1 MFDVDGFGLSTD
13 GFEHASEAKVFG
25 GAEVAM
31 TNFVDEVE
39 GGFGEGVV
47 WKTGAVELVMDEAGD
62 VSR

>member
-31 TNFVDEVE
+31 TNFVVNGRIVIGSD
-39 GGFGEGVV
+39 FQIVV
-47 WKTGAVELVMDEAGD
+47 G
-62 VSR
+62 